1 MTTTTPTDDQ
11 LTLHSIVNDLDAN
24 LIVEAGAGTG
34 KTYALVSR
42 ALALVKAGIRMENIV
57 AITFTE
63 AAAAEL
69 AERIRS
75 RMNQLLDDTHPDNAD
90 DPLAE
95 NISDAERARIADAV
109 AQLDQASI
117 QTIHSFAAQLLRERP
132 LSVELPP
139 GWATLDQ
146 LESDQ
151 RFADQWDEWLATA
164 LGNSDGVDKE
174 LQDTLRHLLKAN
186 AGIGHWRAVA
196 KAFSENYDRLASDD
210 SIPDIDLQPVAQ
222 NTLDFLQSLAAN
234 CRNPDDLLFGH
245 LTRAIATVQAV
256 LDSAD
261 DRIAAA
267 YALAAGDNVV
277 PGRGGQ
283 AGNWNR
289 PPGEIRPEFR
299 RIGQSFQALVKAA
312 PLIPLLRNLRQE
324 FAVAYTAARKADG
337 MATFDDL
344 LVWARD
350 LLLDDDTRRHFQSRY
365 THILVDEFQDTDPLQ
380 AEIAFYLAARPDAD
394 IHGAAWHTLPLAPGR
409 LFIVGDAKQSIY
421 RFRRAD
427 IAVTQQVKAS
437 GQLRE
442 LTLSENRRSQ
452 EAVLDWV
459 NAAFGDTG
467 QLMQAEP
474 GVQSE
479 YVALHPNAGIQQDG
493 IGSVQVFGEPTEA
506 NAAAIRRQQARDV
519 ASIIIAA
526 ASDRAPTRRDVYDK
540 ERKCLRKANLRDVCI
555 LIRTRTGLG
564 DLERGLE
571 NAGIPYRIEG
581 GSLLFSTQEVQD
593 LLNCLR
599 AIDDPTDGVSVV
611 AALRSPAFACSD
623 VDLLDWRE
631 SGGRW
636 DYTRRLPDSDATDYD
651 SPVRAGLQK
660 LRDYHAKR
668 HDGSV
673 ARLISEFVRERRLE
687 ELDLAERRPRE
698 LWRRRQFL
706 IEQARSL
713 EYTNGAAGGA
723 PLTLN
728 RFIRWAETQQDENA
742 RITEVAVPETD
753 DDAVRIMTMH
763 AAKGLEFPIVIL
775 LGLNQ
780 DISNRNANV
789 LFDAAGGPAHINM
802 GGRNGLETPGYAAL
816 RDQEKAHAEAE
827 LIRLAY
833 VAATRAR
840 DHLLVSLYHGA
851 DSRTGSKS
859 LAAEIA
865 AIQDLPHVLTT
876 VDADT
881 MARLPAA
888 VPDTG
893 RPAPA
898 YADDDWRQERNA
910 ANRERSHPMA
920 VTATSLAKTAA
931 ARNAGVVQ
939 DGTVTDS
946 PVENKDD
953 EPGGPDRPGRR
964 GRGGT
969 AFGRACHAV
978 LQDIVD
984 LLEPRLPLPAD
995 SNPDELLTQLD
1006 GAITRL
1012 AKRHGAAEGTPPTR
1026 QGEIITFV
1034 KNALRHSAVRAGL
1047 RAQRRWPEISVAASV
1062 GDGPHRVVI
1071 QGIID
1076 LLYEDNDG
1084 QLVILDYKT
1093 DAVSSAQDVAK
1104 RMERYKWQ
1112 GAAYAAAIEQATGQ
1126 TVRATQFLFI
1136 SRANDADGLQQID
1149 NWRQLA
1155 QEMPQLIADGHYQP
1169 ETALRPE

>member
-1 MTTTTPTDDQ
+1 MLTTTPTDDQ

-75 RMNQLLDDTHPDNAD
+75 RLNQLLDDTHPDNAN

-132 LSVELPP
+132 LSAGLPP

-174 LQDTLRHLLKAN
+174 LQDTLRYLLNAN
-186 AGIGHWRAVA
+186 AGIARWQTIA
-196 KAFSENYDRLASDD
+196 KSFSDNSERLRDD
-210 SIPDIDLQPVAQ
+210 DDIADIDLRIVAG
-222 NTLDFLQSLAAN
+222 NTLDLLQSLADG
-234 CRNPDDLLFGH
+234 CSNPNDRLYEQL
-245 LTRAIATVQAV
+245 ASAMETVQAV
-256 LDSAD
+256 SDAAD
-261 DRIAAA
+261 DWDAAA
-267 YALAAGDNVV
+267 DALATGASVDYS
-277 PGRGGQ
+277 GRVGSPKI
-283 AGNWNR
+283 WNR
-289 PPGEIRPEFR
+289 PLGEIRPEFR
-299 RIGQSFQALVKAA
+299 RIGKHFQALVKSV
-312 PLIPLLRNLRQE
+312 PMMPLLRNLRRE
-324 FAVAYTAARKADG
+324 FAIAYASARKADG
-337 MATFDDL
+337 VATFDDL
-344 LVWARD
+344 LAWARD
-350 LLLDDDTRRHFQSRY
+350 LLLDDDARRHFQSRY

-427 IAVTQQVKAS
+427 IAVTQQVKES
-437 GQLRE
+437 RQLRE

-452 EAVLDWV
+452 EPVLDWV
-459 NAAFGDTG
+459 NAAFGATG

-479 YVALHPNAGIQQDG
+479 YVALHPNAGIQQPG
-493 IGSVQVFGEPTEA
+493 IGSVQVFGGETDA
-506 NAAAIRRQQARDV
+506 TTAAIRQQQARDV
-519 ASIIIAA
+519 ASIIISA
-526 ASDRAPTRRDVYDK
+526 ASDSAPTRRDVYDK

-631 SGGRW
+631 SGHYW
-636 DYTRRLPDSDATDYD
+636 DYTRRLPDGTATDSD

-660 LRDYHAKR
+660 LRDYHANR

-698 LWRRRQFL
+698 VWRRRQFL
-706 IEQARSL
+706 IEQARNL

-775 LGLNQ
+775 LGLGQNVTH
-780 DISNRNANV
+780 RPANV
-789 LFDAAGGPAHINM
+789 LFNADGGPAHIKM
-802 GGRNGLETPGYAAL
+802 GDLQTPDHKAL
-816 RDQEKAHAEAE
+816 ADRERDHDDAE

-840 DHLLVSLYHGA
+840 DHLLVSLYHRTTKTGA
-851 DSRTGSKS
+851 KPF
-859 LAAEIA
+859 AAEIA
-865 AIQDLPHVLTT
+865 AIKDLPHVPMPAD
-876 VDADT
+876 DAA
-881 MARLPAA
+881 MPALPAA
-888 VPDTG
+888 PSDTG
-893 RPAPA
+893 PPAPA

-910 ANRERSHPMA
+910 ANRERSRPLA
-920 VTATSLAKTAA
+920 VTATYIAKI
-931 ARNAGVVQ
+931 AGEG
-939 DGTVTDS
+939 DDDA
-946 PVENKDD
+946 VENKDD

-964 GRGGT
+964 GRGGM

-1006 GAITRL
+1006 GEITRL
-1012 AKRHGAAEGTPPTR
+1012 AERHGAAEGTPPTR
-1026 QGEIITFV
+1026 QGEIITYV
-1034 KNALRHSAVRAGL
+1034 KKALRHPAVSDGL

-1076 LLYEDNDG
+1076 LLYEDDNG

-1093 DAVSSAQDVAK
+1093 DAVSSAQDVDD
-1104 RMERYKWQ
+1104 RMAHYKWQ

-1149 NWRQLA
+1149 NWRELA
-1155 QEMPQLIADGHYQP
+1155 EKMPQLIAAGHSQP
-1169 ETALRPE
+1169 ETAPRSE